1 MATISSP
8 EVSPE
13 CGVTLVFSRVVSEMF
28 LAETSEES
36 RVVTGASQAY
46 SYITTK
52 WQELTGPTEK

>member
-1 MATISSP
+1 M
-8 EVSPE
+8 
-13 CGVTLVFSRVVSEMF
+13 FSRVVSEMF